1 MKKTISILTIGTL
14 LFFSINSCSQED
26 ETLMTEVSTNNAR
39 PNSNLIKDSLKFQ
52 KDMNAQD
59 IPITW
64 HMDGYIGRYW
74 KSSGNEFVY
83 TRNPNEIPPSFGYS
97 FQVNLGNP
105 DQGNASLTRWYHPS
119 SGDRL
124 LSINNEVAGFSG
136 WIYEGQIGY
145 VSTTQESYNHP
156 IYRYR
161 KYNGGRHLYTRDFN
175 EVGGGNSYWIYEG
188 IAFYINN

>member
-1 MKKTISILTIGTL
+1 MKKILAIFAIGTL
-14 LFFSINSCSQED
+14 VFSIQSCSRED
-26 ETLMTEVSTNNAR
+26 ETVLSEVSTNDTKSK
-39 PNSNLIKDSLKFQ
+39 SNLVTDSLKFQ
-52 KDMNAQD
+52 KNMKAQE

-64 HMDGYIGRYW
+64 HMAGYVGRYW

-83 TRNPNEIPPSFGYS
+83 TTNPNEIPQSFGYS

-105 DQGNASLTRWYHPS
+105 SSGNASLTRWYHPS

-124 LSINNEVAGFSG
+124 LSITNEVAGFSG
-136 WIYEGQIGY
+136 WINEGQIGY
-145 VSTTQESYNHP
+145 VSTTQQSNNHP

-175 EVGGGNSYWIYEG
+175 ELGGGNSYWIYEG
-188 IAFYINN
+188 IVFYINS